1 MAKITYDALIEQ
13 YSKRTSREEAQKLLN
28 LSLMRL
34 GLSPQGTY
42 TPEQALQ
49 INALILADAAE
60 DLVNGYM
67 GMIPALKTA
76 MEAGFD
82 LTPEEGAEDDDPDS

>member
-1 MAKITYDALIEQ
+1 MAKITYEALLEQ
-13 YSKRTSREEAQKLLN
+13 FSKRVSRAEAQKLLN

-34 GLSPQGTY
+34 GLSPEGEY
-42 TPEQALQ
+42 SSDEALQ

-60 DLVNGYM
+60 QLAQGYM
-67 GMIPALKTA
+67 GMLPSLQTA

-82 LTPEEGAEDDDPDS
+82 LDPEKKK

>member
-1 MAKITYDALIEQ
+1 MAKITYDALLEQ
-13 YSKRTSREEAQKLLN
+13 FAKRSSKEEAQKVLN

-34 GLSPQGTY
+34 GLSPQGSY
-42 TPEQALQ
+42 TPDEALQ

-60 DLVNGYM
+60 EMLQGYM
-67 GMIPALKTA
+67 GMLPSLKTA

-82 LTPEEGAEDDDPDS
+82 LSPDEKK

>member
-1 MAKITYDALIEQ
+1 MAKITYDALLEQ
-13 YSKRTSREEAQKLLN
+13 FKKRTDEAEARKLLN

-34 GLSPQGTY
+34 GLSPNEAY
-42 TPEQALQ
+42 TPEEALQ

-60 DLVNGYM
+60 EMARGYM
-67 GMIPALKTA
+67 QLLPTLKTA

-82 LTPEEGAEDDDPDS
+82 LDSKKS